1 MPCEEN
7 SFVKS
12 LLSRHLYLGFR
23 DPTHVARFMWQQSL
37 PTEQPHR
44 LVFVLFCLLHFFFSF
59 VFSAK
64 SQGSGLLPRKGCPA
78 RLLDFV
84 T

>member
-23 DPTHVARFMWQQSL
+23 DPTQVARFMWQQSL
-37 PTEQPHR
+37 PTEQPHW
-44 LVFVLFCLLHFFFSF
+44 LVFVLFCLLHFFFLLSSLLSLR
-59 VFSAK
+59 VL
-64 SQGSGLLPRKGCPA
+64 GSSREKDVLPDC
-78 RLLDFV
+78 
-84 T
+84 